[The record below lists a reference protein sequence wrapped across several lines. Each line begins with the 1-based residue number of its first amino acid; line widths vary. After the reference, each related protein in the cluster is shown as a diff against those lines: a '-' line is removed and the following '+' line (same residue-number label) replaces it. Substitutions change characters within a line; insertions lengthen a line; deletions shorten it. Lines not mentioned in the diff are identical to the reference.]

1 MTIEIGQEAPDFN
14 AKNQNGEDITLS
26 KFRGSK
32 TIVLMFYP
40 FAFSGICTGELCE
53 LRDNLPDFTAD
64 DVEVLAVSCDPM
76 FSLRAFADK
85 EGFEFSLLSDF
96 WPHGDIAKMYG
107 VFNEKVGAA
116 SRGTYIIDLEGIVRW
131 KVENG
136 FPDKRDID
144 SYREALRS
152 L

>member
-32 TIVLMFYP
+32 TIVLIFYP

-53 LRDNLPDFTAD
+53 LRDSLPDFTAD

-76 FSLRAFADK
+76 FSLRTFADQ

-96 WPHGDIAKMYG
+96 WPHGHVAKMYG

>member
-1 MTIEIGQEAPDFN
+1 MTIEIGQEAPDFTC
-14 AKNQNGEDITLS
+14 KNQNGEDIILS
-26 KFRGSK
+26 KFRGSRSV
-32 TIVLMFYP
+32 VLMFYP

-64 DVEVLAVSCDPM
+64 GVEVLAVSCDPM
-76 FSLRAFADK
+76 FSLRAFAGQ

-107 VFNEKVGAA
+107 VFNETAGAA
-116 SRGTYIIDLEGIVRW
+116 SRGTYVIDLEGIVRW

-144 SYREALRS
+144 SYKEALRR